1 MNILC
6 AYTFSPMT
14 SVLVSKDSPAMVPL
28 VTQDCLEFITVIK
41 GPTNALLLQKGKV
54 TFTAMSQREHSGV
67 TEGKFFTKDYVKL

>member
-1 MNILC
+1 
-6 AYTFSPMT
+6 
-14 SVLVSKDSPAMVPL
+14 MVPL

-54 TFTAMSQREHSGV
+54 TFTAMSQTEHSGV